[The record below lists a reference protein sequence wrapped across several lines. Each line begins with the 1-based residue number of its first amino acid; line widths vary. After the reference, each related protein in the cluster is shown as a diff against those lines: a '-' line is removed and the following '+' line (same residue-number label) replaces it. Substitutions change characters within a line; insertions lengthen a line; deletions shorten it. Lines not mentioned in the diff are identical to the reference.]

1 MKIIRNLETNQI
13 YIVENEQIIL
23 ETNHIG
29 AEFIIGIYTTNPIII
44 SKELDEY
51 LYLNLKQIL
60 ENEYIF
66 NNNNLSYQKDNI
78 IVWFSDQYC
87 DIEDK
92 EQTDKINRLILKLE
106 ENQIQINIINPFYKK
121 HNIKKK
127 YNIIAFSPCGNG
139 FYSKNINTNLTFQDD
154 IIDAFYKTLI
164 YKDGNK
170 SIFKKK
176 KKLNFKQDK

>member
-13 YIVENEQIIL
+13 YIVENEQILL

-44 SKELDEY
+44 TKELDEY
-51 LYLNLKQIL
+51 LYINLKQIL
-60 ENEYIF
+60 ENKYLF

-87 DIEDK
+87 DIEDE
-92 EQTDKINRLILKLE
+92 EQTYKTNRLMIKKE
-106 ENQIQINIINPFYKK
+106 ENQIQINIINPFCKK
-121 HNIKKK
+121 HNIKNK

-139 FYSKNINTNLTFQDD
+139 FYSKNVNTNLTFQDD
-154 IIDAFYKTLI
+154 IIDAFYKILM
-164 YKDGNK
+164 YKDSNK
-170 SIFKKK
+170 ICLYKKRT
-176 KKLNFKQDK
+176 N